1 MTATFWERMHGASTH
16 FPIVLLLASVIF
28 DFVAWRTRDEALR
41 RGLHAAGFGSAVAGM
56 LGGLAAVVAGLF
68 ITQGRLLGGGYE
80 RMHHLFV
87 WPVVIISAVFV
98 GWRVFRRVRFQEGG
112 FPIYF
117 AGMALVC
124 ALMVG
129 AGYSGG
135 EMVLGAATTEE
146 RAASGALPISSR
158 ASSFAGG
165 SQNPPLQQPSF
176 VAAGRQLFL
185 KNCAHCHSADARGDE
200 GPDLHKLDLTDEQVA
215 ARIRNGKKGQ
225 MTAFAGKF
233 SPEQIRMVIAY
244 LRALND

>member
-16 FPIVLLLASVIF
+16 FPIVLLLASAIF

-68 ITQGRLLGGGYE
+68 ITHGRLLGGGYE

-87 WPVVIISAVFV
+87 WPAVIISAVLV
-98 GWRVFRRVRFQEGG
+98 GWRVIRRVHFPERS

-117 AGMALVC
+117 AGMALIC
-124 ALMVG
+124 ALMGG

-135 EMVLGAATTEE
+135 EMVLGAASTEE
-146 RAASGALPISSR
+146 PADSGALPVSSP

-165 SQNPPLQQPSF
+165 SQNPPMEKAS
-176 VAAGRQLFL
+176 
-185 KNCAHCHSADARGDE
+185 
-200 GPDLHKLDLTDEQVA
+200 
-215 ARIRNGKKGQ
+215 
-225 MTAFAGKF
+225 
-233 SPEQIRMVIAY
+233 
-244 LRALND
+244 